1 MKSKLI
7 IFLIAFIFASCKSFK
22 EYSNQEYVL
31 KENSKQNFIYS
42 SNKPLLEVSIN
53 NHKGLFLFDT
63 GATTSIITDSIFLNS
78 IKTTTNLKKSTSIK
92 NASGLQIQGYKILTN
107 QITSDLFDSK
117 NILFSYYKVDENK
130 LTINNCF
137 ANNENNSRIGILGM
151 NHFMQSEKTI
161 ALNFDEN
168 TIQVVEDSFDKT
180 DFIELKAELKIT
192 RKKIIIPLEINH
204 KTIEFLFD
212 TGNSGGLFTKD
223 GEISETIPAEEGE
236 MLLGNFDS
244 FSTQTI
250 KYFKNLNISNFP
262 ISIEN
267 QNITS
272 FNPFHT
278 NSMGMKFI
286 SKFNWIIDFKNK
298 KVYIKKNKNNFESN
312 AVQNNSLQVAAIN
325 GELIIGFKNKSVQN
339 FNIGDKIDSVNQ
351 EKVTS
356 ENICKMA
363 ELLNKTPDWN
373 TLKIEIKK

>member
-1 MKSKLI
+1 
-7 IFLIAFIFASCKSFK
+7 
-22 EYSNQEYVL
+22 
-31 KENSKQNFIYS
+31 
-42 SNKPLLEVSIN
+42 
-53 NHKGLFLFDT
+53 
-63 GATTSIITDSIFLNS
+63 
-78 IKTTTNLKKSTSIK
+78 
-92 NASGLQIQGYKILTN
+92 
-107 QITSDLFDSK
+107 
-117 NILFSYYKVDENK
+117 
-130 LTINNCF
+130 
-137 ANNENNSRIGILGM
+137 
-151 NHFMQSEKTI
+151 MQSEKTI
-161 ALNFDEN
+161 VLNFDEN

-180 DFIELKAELKIT
+180 NFIELKAELKIT

-212 TGNSGGLFTKD
+212 TGNSGGLFIKD
-223 GEISETIPAEEGE
+223 EEIIETIPAEEGE

-262 ISIEN
+262 FSIEN

-272 FNPFHT
+272 FNPFQT

-298 KVYIKKNKNNFESN
+298 KVYIQKNKNNFESN

-339 FNIGDKIDSVNQ
+339 FNIGNKIDSVNQ

-356 ENICKMA
+356 ENICKMM
-363 ELLNKTPDWN
+363 ELLNKTTDWN